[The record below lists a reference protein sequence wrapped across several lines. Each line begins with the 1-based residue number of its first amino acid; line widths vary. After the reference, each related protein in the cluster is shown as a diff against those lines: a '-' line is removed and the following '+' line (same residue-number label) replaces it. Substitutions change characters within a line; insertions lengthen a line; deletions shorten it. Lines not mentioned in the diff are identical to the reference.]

1 MENGA
6 DLTAKSNNG
15 WTLLHF
21 AAANYSI
28 EVVKFLVGEKEFGRF
43 LSNLLTAYYFIYVL
57 KWEVQ

>member
-1 MENGA
+1 MEIGA

-28 EVVKFLVGEKEFGRF
+28 EVVKFLVEEKEFGRF
-43 LSNLLTAYYFIYVL
+43 LLNLLTAYYLI
-57 KWEVQ
+57 